1 MADAHRIVLAS
12 RPVGEP
18 SSENFRLEQ
27 IPVPAPAA
35 GEILLRTL
43 WLSLDPYMR
52 GRMSDAPSYAAPVAI
67 GHVMEGGT
75 VSEIVASNNAGYKA
89 GDIVL
94 GHTGWQTHA
103 ISSGKG
109 LRKLDP
115 NAAPLSYALGVLG
128 MPGMTAYFGLAEIGK
143 PQAGETLAVA
153 AASGAVGSVV
163 GQIAK
168 IRGARVVGIAGG
180 EQKCGFVTGELG
192 FDACVDH
199 RAPDFAERLKASC
212 PKGIDVYFESV
223 GGKVFETVFPLL
235 NNYAR
240 VPVCGVISQYN
251 ATESLQGTNWVPT
264 LMRGIL
270 TRRMTVRGFIVSDF
284 YSRYREFAAE
294 VVGWVESGKLKYRED
309 IVEGLE
315 NAPRGLIGLLR
326 GENFGKRLVRVAPQ

>member
-1 MADAHRIVLAS
+1 
-12 RPVGEP
+12 
-18 SSENFRLEQ
+18 
-27 IPVPAPAA
+27 
-35 GEILLRTL
+35 
-43 WLSLDPYMR
+43 
-52 GRMSDAPSYAAPVAI
+52 
-67 GHVMEGGT
+67 
-75 VSEIVASNNAGYKA
+75 
-89 GDIVL
+89 
-94 GHTGWQTHA
+94 
-103 ISSGKG
+103 
-109 LRKLDP
+109 
-115 NAAPLSYALGVLG
+115 
-128 MPGMTAYFGLAEIGK
+128 
-143 PQAGETLAVA
+143 
-153 AASGAVGSVV
+153 VV

-284 YSRYREFAAE
+284 FPRYNEFAAE
-294 VVGWVESGKLKYRED
+294 VAGWVKSGKLKYRED
-309 IVEGLE
+309 VIEGLE